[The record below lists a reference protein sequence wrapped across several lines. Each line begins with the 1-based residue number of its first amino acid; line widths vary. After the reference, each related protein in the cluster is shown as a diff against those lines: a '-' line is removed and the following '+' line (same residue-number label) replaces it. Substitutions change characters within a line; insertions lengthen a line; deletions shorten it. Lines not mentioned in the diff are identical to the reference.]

1 LVTMIPAFV
10 VIAIGLN
17 PSRTLVI
24 SQVVLS
30 FGIPFALIPLVIF
43 TSRRDVMGV
52 LVNRR
57 MTIVAAIVVAALIS
71 GLNVFLLAKTFA
83 ALGG

>member
-1 LVTMIPAFV
+1 
-10 VIAIGLN
+10 
-17 PSRTLVI
+17 
-24 SQVVLS
+24 
-30 FGIPFALIPLVIF
+30 
-43 TSRRDVMGV
+43 
-52 LVNRR
+52 